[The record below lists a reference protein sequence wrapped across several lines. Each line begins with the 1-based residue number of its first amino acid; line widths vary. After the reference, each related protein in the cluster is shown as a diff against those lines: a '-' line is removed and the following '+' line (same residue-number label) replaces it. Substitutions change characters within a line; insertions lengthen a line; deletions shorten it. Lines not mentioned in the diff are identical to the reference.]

1 MFGLC
6 MYACI
11 DLKFNTLTMSTT
23 GHGQVY
29 AYSNNVTI
37 VHYYI
42 ACYVYDSCHHIT
54 IYGGFAFNSKRSKL
68 VYVNVVFSGVS
79 TVGPSGAHAPL
90 TFSLLNV
97 IIK

>member
-1 MFGLC
+1 

-11 DLKFNTLTMSTT
+11 DLKLNTLTMSTT

-54 IYGGFAFNSKRSKL
+54 IIIYGGFAFNSKRSKL
-68 VYVNVVFSGVS
+68 VYVNINVVCIFVCVCVGVC
-79 TVGPSGAHAPL
+79 VCVFVCVCVRPL
-90 TFSLLNV
+90 C
-97 IIK
+97 